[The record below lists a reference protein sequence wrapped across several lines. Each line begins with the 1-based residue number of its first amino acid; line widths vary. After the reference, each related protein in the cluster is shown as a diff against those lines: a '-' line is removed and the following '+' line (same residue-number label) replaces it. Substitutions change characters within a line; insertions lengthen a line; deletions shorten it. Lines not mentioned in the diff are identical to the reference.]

1 METRQLVV
9 RKYIDNLMFLTEES
23 NEIFRL
29 QSNTVY
35 KLRSIQ
41 FSTSFKNEHDR
52 KGNTHTS
59 CLSTKLQ
66 ITAKG
71 VSLKQ

>member
-1 METRQLVV
+1 MKTRQLVV
-9 RKYIDNLMFLTEES
+9 RKCIDNLMFLTEES

-29 QSNTVY
+29 QNNTVY

-41 FSTSFKNEHDR
+41 FSTSFKNEHNR
-52 KGNTHTS
+52 KVNTHT